1 MRTSRP
7 VAPSPIPRFEG
18 WPVERLVPA
27 AAATVV
33 SVGLVLGETRSPYW
47 RLLSAFTAA
56 NLALYATAGWCPA
69 SLAMHRLSGRRHR
82 LAHPACVAATPTGNR
97 QHHDRTGSA

>member
-1 MRTSRP
+1 MSTSNP
-7 VAPSPIPRFEG
+7 VSSSPIPRFQG

-69 SLAMHRLSGRRHR
+69 SLAMHRLGALSLRR
-82 LAHPACVAATPTGNR
+82 CDTNG
-97 QHHDRTGSA
+97 